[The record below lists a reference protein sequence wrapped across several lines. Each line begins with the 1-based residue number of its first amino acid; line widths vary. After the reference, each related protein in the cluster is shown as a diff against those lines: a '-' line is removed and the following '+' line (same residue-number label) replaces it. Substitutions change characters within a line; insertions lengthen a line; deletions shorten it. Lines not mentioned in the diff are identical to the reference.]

1 MRLFFLQKYYREY
14 KEGIMKLKKLVS
26 VCLMAMFITGCTPLS
41 AFAQEQEAYLSSG
54 NDKTVSAGCN
64 NSK

>member
-1 MRLFFLQKYYREY
+1 
-14 KEGIMKLKKLVS
+14 MKLKKLVS

-64 NSK
+64 NGKGNR